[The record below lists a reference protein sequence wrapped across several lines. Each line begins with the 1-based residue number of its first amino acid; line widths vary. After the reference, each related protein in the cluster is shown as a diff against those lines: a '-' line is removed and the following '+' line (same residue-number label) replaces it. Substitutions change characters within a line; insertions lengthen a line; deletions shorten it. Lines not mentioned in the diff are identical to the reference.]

1 MSSSV
6 TVIKKYGRVFS
17 FGIRTE
23 PAKST
28 LEVIRTKSTISRLV
42 AFLKTRERERERERE
57 RKERGSHVVKEEG
70 GSCESCH
77 VRDVCIFREQ
87 DRERE
92 RERDVHKD

>member
-1 MSSSV
+1 MPSSV

-42 AFLKTRERERERERE
+42 AFLKTRERER
-57 RKERGSHVVKEEG
+57 KERGSHVVKEEG
-70 GSCESCH
+70 EAAKVVTYETYVYLESK
-77 VRDVCIFREQ
+77 I
-87 DRERE
+87 E
-92 RERDVHKD
+92 RERDG